1 LKVIHQI
8 THTIE
13 EVWVIELF
21 KIMAKKQS
29 PQDTSQTITNS
40 FTKGLNKD
48 SDPSFVSEGMW
59 THAINVVNNTI
70 EGDVGTLSNETS
82 NILCGT
88 AGATMPSTVTQK
100 YIIGAIYL
108 YSDKWLIFTAGH
120 NSLGKR
126 ITSEIGLLEE
136 DVCRYREIVQ
146 DPCLNFDKRYLI
158 SGSAREKE
166 DCSWQVYWADGFNP
180 DRYINIGDPNTWPS
194 LDYTWI
200 GGGPSTMNYYSNGTI
215 TNLLWPGVV
224 WNEKPNQVL
233 CSTVEFINSLN
244 CEATRLAR
252 LMETPCLNLT
262 LGQSG
267 GTLANGT
274 YFALIAYTIKGQKVT
289 DYFSQSNYQF
299 VYSANDLEGS
309 LTLDVSADSVNFDEF
324 VLVIVQAVNQQTV
337 ANQIGF
343 YSTKTTKIAI
353 DQINPSLVKI
363 PLEQL
368 PITTPVFE
376 TSDQITE
383 VNSYLLRVGPRSKFD
398 FNYQPL
404 ANLIQTRWASVE
416 YPADYYMKGGN
427 KTNYLRDEVYTFFI
441 RWVYNTGDKSSSYHI
456 PGRAPKT
463 FILPNGTPVFE
474 ADDINDKN
482 SLSTDDKVFEV
493 YNTATQL
500 MYPTLTP
507 IPGATLNNAGKW
519 VLDDGGVL
527 LAIGEMGYWESTES
541 YPDDRPDIWNSSTY
555 CWTGPG
561 AQIPVGQTIG
571 PHDLCGQ
578 HIRHHKFPENFIA
591 NSNSTDAL
599 HFRPTTNT
607 ATSGNQYNIRLMGVF
622 FDNIVAP
629 KDQDGNDIPGIVGYE
644 ILRGSREGN
653 KTIIAK
659 GMVNNFRTF
668 QLRGSLAQNRTGLY
682 ANYPYNT
689 IKPIGY
695 SNTSSDHNYLYNDP
709 YIKNVDKDD
718 NVINQSIPNDIFTFH
733 SPDTMFRTPY
743 LSTTEFKVYGTLNGY
758 ADLAFQ
764 EPNGHPKF
772 KLLNNLAVL
781 PAIVAGLAEAVI
793 SMIGKR
799 IINQPTIQS
808 YTEQYRGPGGTG
820 PIVFA
825 SGSGTIEDSSAQNLA
840 LSSAPGRIGAA
851 VSTFNSFL
859 DTYYSSGTAAADV
872 FAMLANGY
880 GGTAYAG
887 AVDSLITTVNT
898 NANNAGIPK
907 LTLGGTIE
915 LPSFAYLDPVSRT
928 LGAFNQISY
937 YFSEG
942 ADIAI
947 KLFYTI
953 TPYRQYALQ
962 QISHGYYS
970 NMTKLSNTYL
980 NRFRI
985 EDSFYIRDN
994 LQEVTKYQDYLG
1006 NYHSYSINNLKR
1018 SDAVTVRTKSGPYY
1032 NPIYSDGVNIG
1043 PNLITSGVQDKSLVT
1058 LGTIAQNTSDPAF
1071 LNTDLPVFK
1080 ENEKTKPFSLT
1091 IASHYGG
1098 LKGRVRNQYGQLGS
1112 ESQIVI
1118 TPCEQQLANYNIPN
1132 PPLSW
1137 TCPKDGKTYYFTVI
1151 QRSPILFG
1159 GDTYINRYTEK
1170 NNMMFYY
1177 DWLYGQPDG
1186 FEYNYYLHNMIPQ
1199 SRFNVNS
1206 ILYDVTFLSEA
1217 VSISSPS
1224 VPGSGAL
1231 PGAFYNLDYYVDYNN
1246 NNITQRYYNYATDQK
1261 EGIGIG
1267 TGNLSKAYEG
1277 MFSVRDAYFYL
1288 ANSGVRDFFVESE
1301 VLIDFRKQSTREG
1314 GKHYDPYRYT
1324 DLPAMF
1330 DMNPNVMGRLS
1341 EYIYDYSLSVSKL
1354 FNQYFSSGSIQS
1366 RYYNPEIAKLC
1377 YTYYP
1382 DRIIYSLPQQ
1392 FEATKDSWF
1401 IYLVNN
1407 YKEFKGQISGVKSI
1421 NKSGIFITFKNE
1433 SPLMFQG
1440 VDTLETDLNTKIT
1453 IGDGGL
1459 FSQPQQAVS
1468 NADKS
1473 YEFGSSQNRLAVI
1486 STPVGIFY
1494 MSQNQGRIFTY
1505 GDGLQEISQ
1514 AGMKWWFILYLP
1526 YRLTDDFPNYP
1537 YQDNP
1542 VSGIGCQATYDSSS
1556 TILYFAKK
1564 DYYLKDEYKGRVKY
1578 IGINSD
1584 GSGDY
1589 FILDNNQNNIYMLGD
1604 PFLFDD
1610 ASWTISYDPKN
1621 QYWLSFHDW
1630 HPDLLIPTKDIF
1642 LSTKNNTL
1650 WKHNYICDGFCNF
1663 YGIQRG
1669 WEIEFPIMTGQ
1680 SVMTTRSME
1689 YILECYRRNGNS
1701 CIDQHQVLDY
1711 NFDEAVVY
1719 NSEQVSG
1726 YLNLNLYP
1734 KNDVNLSLQYP
1745 KLGTNQFSYDILFS
1759 KEENKYRFN
1768 QFWDITRNRDE
1779 FPIGSDYPPTGPL
1792 VPGTTVLLGNYSSEN
1807 TWITAADGFTRI
1819 LNPNNMNYGKP
1830 EMQRKKF
1837 RHYLNFVSLRK
1848 KQCDNVNMILKMN
1861 NSKNQYSPR

>member
-1 LKVIHQI
+1 
-8 THTIE
+8 
-13 EVWVIELF
+13 
-21 KIMAKKQS
+21 MAKKQS

-88 AGATMPSTVTQK
+88 AGASMPATVTQK
-100 YIIGAIYL
+100 YIIGAIYM

-136 DVCRYREIVQ
+136 DSCRYREIVQ
-146 DPCLNFDKRYLI
+146 DSCLNFDKRYLI

-180 DRYINIGDPNTWPS
+180 DRYLNIGDPKTWPS
-194 LDYTWI
+194 LSFTWL
-200 GGGPSTMNYYSNGTI
+200 GGGPNTMNYYSNGTL
-215 TNLLWPGVV
+215 TNFLWPGVE
-224 WNEKPNQVL
+224 WNEKPTQAN
-233 CSTVEFINSLN
+233 CTVVEYNNSLN
-244 CEATRLAR
+244 CEKIRLAR
-252 LMETPCLNLT
+252 LMETPCLNLS

-289 DYFSQSNYQF
+289 DYFSQSNFQF
-299 VYSANDLEGS
+299 VYSVNDLEGS

-337 ANQIGF
+337 ANQMGF
-343 YSTKTTKIAI
+343 YSTKTSRIEI

-363 PLEQL
+363 PIEQL

-376 TSDQITE
+376 TSDQMTE
-383 VNSYLLRVGPRSKFD
+383 VNNYLLRVGPKSKFD

-404 ANLIQTRWASVE
+404 ANQIKARWASVE

-441 RWVYNTGDKSSSYHI
+441 RWVYNTGDKSASYHI

-463 FILPNGTPVFE
+463 FILPDGTPKFE
-474 ADDINDKN
+474 TDPINDKN
-482 SLSTDDKVFEV
+482 ALATDDRVFEV

-500 MYPTLTP
+500 LYPTLTP
-507 IPGATLNNAGKW
+507 IPGATLNANNQW

-527 LAIGEMGYWESTES
+527 LSIGEMGYWESTEA
-541 YPDDRPDIWNSSTY
+541 YPDNRPDIWNPSEY
-555 CWTGPG
+555 CWTGPA
-561 AQIPVGQTIG
+561 AQIPVGQTVG
-571 PHDLCGQ
+571 PYDLCGKK
-578 HIRHHKFPENFIA
+578 IRHHKFPENFIA
-591 NSNSTDAL
+591 NSNNTSAL
-599 HFRPTTNT
+599 HFSPTTNT
-607 ATSGNQYNIRLMGVF
+607 ATSGNQYNIRLMGVL
-622 FDNIVAP
+622 FDNIIAP

-668 QLRGSLAQNRTGLY
+668 KLRGALAQNRTGLY

-709 YIKNVDKDD
+709 YIKNVDEDD
-718 NVINQSIPNDIFTFH
+718 NVINQTIPNDIFTFH

-743 LSTTEFKVYGTLNGY
+743 LSTSEFKLYGTLNGY
-758 ADLAFQ
+758 ADMAFQ
-764 EPNGHPKF
+764 EPNGHPSF

-781 PAIVAGLAEAVI
+781 PMIIAGIAEAVV

-799 IINQPTIQS
+799 IINQPTI
-808 YTEQYRGPGGTG
+808 P
-820 PIVFA
+820 A
-825 SGSGTIEDSSAQNLA
+825 GSGTSDASGAAFAAAIATS
-840 LSSAPGRIGAA
+840 PIYIGAA
-851 VSTFNSFL
+851 TSYNTFVSTYYNSFQPI
-859 DTYYSSGTAAADV
+859 GDV
-872 FAMLANGY
+872 FAMLAGGY
-880 GGTAYAG
+880 SATQVALADQGLAAATIAA
-887 AVDSLITTVNT
+887 ASANT
-898 NANNAGIPK
+898 GVMPATI
-907 LTLGGTIE
+907 GGTIE
-915 LPSFAYLDPVSRT
+915 LPKFAYLDPVTRV

-942 ADIAI
+942 AEIAL

-970 NMTKLSNTYL
+970 NMTKISAGNL
-980 NRFRI
+980 NRFTI

-994 LQEVTKYQDYLG
+994 IQNVSKYQDYLG

-1032 NPIYSDGVNIG
+1032 NPLYPNGVNIG
-1043 PNLITSGVQDKSLVT
+1043 PNLITTGLQDKSLVT
-1058 LGTIAQNTSDPAF
+1058 LGTIDQNSSDPAF
-1071 LNTDLPVFK
+1071 LNTNNLPQF
-1080 ENEKTKPFSLT
+1080 NESDKTKAFSLS
-1091 IASHYGG
+1091 IASHYGA

-1118 TPCEQQLANYNIPN
+1118 TPCEQKLADYNIPN
-1132 PPLSW
+1132 PPISW
-1137 TCPKDGKTYYFTVI
+1137 TCPKDNKTYYFTVI

-1217 VSISSPS
+1217 VSIGSPS
-1224 VPGSGAL
+1224 VPGTGAL
-1231 PGAFYNLDYYVDYNN
+1231 PGAYYNLDYRVSNN
-1246 NNITQRYYNYATDQK
+1246 RYYNYATDQK
-1261 EGIGIG
+1261 EGVGIG
-1267 TGNLSKAYEG
+1267 TGGLSKAYEG
-1277 MFSVRDAYFYL
+1277 LFSVRDAYFYL

-1301 VLIDFRKQSTREG
+1301 VIIDFRKQSTREG

-1330 DMNPNVMGRLS
+1330 DMNPNIMGRLS

-1354 FNQYFSSGSIQS
+1354 FNQYFSAGSIQS
-1366 RYYNPEIAKLC
+1366 RYYDPNIAKLC

-1392 FEATKDSWF
+1392 FEAIKDSWF

-1407 YKEFKGQISGVKSI
+1407 YKEFTGQISGVKSI

-1459 FSQPQQAVS
+1459 FSQPQQSVS

-1494 MSQNQGRIFTY
+1494 MSQNQGRIFNY
-1505 GDGLQEISQ
+1505 ANGLQEISQ

-1526 YRLTDDFPNYP
+1526 YRLTDDFPDYP

-1564 DYYLKDEYKGRVKY
+1564 DYYLKDVYKGRVEY
-1578 IGINSD
+1578 VGINPD

-1589 FILDNNQNNIYMLGD
+1589 FILDNDQNSIYMLGD

-1642 LSTKNNTL
+1642 LSSKYNTL

-1663 YGIQRG
+1663 YGVQRG

-1680 SVMTTRSME
+1680 TVMTTRSME
-1689 YILECYRRNGNS
+1689 YILECYRRSGNS

-1734 KNDVNLSLQYP
+1734 KNDVNLSLEYP

-1807 TWITAADGFTRI
+1807 TWITAADGFTRV
-1819 LNPNNMNYGKP
+1819 LNPNNMNYTKP